1 MPSVTGIRE
10 TRGIVEISVDGC
22 AALRVR
28 KPHFDKC
35 PLGEGDEIDVD
46 AYADRVAAVQFADG
60 YEAALTS
67 LDYSA
72 RTAREIGDA
81 LRRKGFVAPCV
92 DAVVARLTESG
103 IIDDERYAQRMAEVN
118 VKKPVGLYA
127 FRRKLRAKGISDED
141 AEAALA
147 SFDDAQQQSAA
158 LAAAQK
164 LYRKYAALPER
175 EGKAKL
181 SQALARRGFGWD
193 AIESALDHLFE

>member
-164 LYRKYAALPER
+164 LHRKYAALPER